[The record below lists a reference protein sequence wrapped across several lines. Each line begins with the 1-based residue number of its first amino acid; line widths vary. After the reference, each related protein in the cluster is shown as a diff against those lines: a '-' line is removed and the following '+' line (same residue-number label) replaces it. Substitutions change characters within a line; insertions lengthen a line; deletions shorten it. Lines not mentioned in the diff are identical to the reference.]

1 MPVFHVGAGTI
12 PGVKMVSRS
21 AAFPRPHIGII
32 AALHG
37 DEVCGLAVHERIL
50 EQADDGSLPFGEGT
64 LVLIHGNVQ
73 AWSEGQRYT
82 ETGYDLNRICNLK
95 FREKLPEEK
104 WGYEHHRALE
114 LVPLLQDLDGAV
126 DLHSASSP
134 TEPFAVAL
142 PGAIELARKLGVRWV
157 TTNWEEASDI
167 ADGVALARVAERGVP
182 VAAVECGQH
191 SDETA
196 PDVGWSVVARYLGA
210 IGLWNEELEPI
221 DEQPRVLRIFV
232 ALPKK
237 TEDFSFV
244 KPLRGFER
252 ITEGQLIGRDGTI
265 EMRSPA
271 DAFAVLPNDAVPLRK
286 NVVYLARE
294 EEPSA

>member
-1 MPVFHVGAGTI
+1 MPAFHVAAGPI

-21 AAFPRPHIGII
+21 ASFPRPHVGIL

-50 EQADDGSLPFGEGT
+50 EQANEGT
-64 LVLIHGNVQ
+64 LPFTEGTLLLIHGNVQ

-95 FREKLPEEK
+95 FRDRLPKEK
-104 WGYEHHRALE
+104 WGYEHHRAIE
-114 LVPLLQDLDGAV
+114 LVPLLKTLDGAV

-142 PGAIELARKLGVRWV
+142 PGAIGVARKLGLRWV
-157 TTNWEEASDI
+157 TWNWDEASDI

-191 SDETA
+191 RDTRAAE
-196 PDVGWSVVARYLGA
+196 VGWSVVSRYLRAVGR
-210 IGLWNEELEPI
+210 WDRELEPI
-221 DEQPRVLRIFV
+221 AEPPTILKVFL

-237 TEDFSFV
+237 TEGFAFT
-244 KPLRGFER
+244 KPLRGFEK
-252 ITEGQLIGRDGTI
+252 IAEGQVIGSDGTI
-265 EMRSPA
+265 EMRAPA
-271 DAFAVLPNDAVPLRK
+271 DAYAVLPNDGVPLRK

-294 EEPSA
+294 ESP